1 MLVKL
6 LAAYTHLHVF
16 SFPFLRYSKLL
27 VENCDIFIPHLCLAP
42 PAGGDPVVI
51 SWLLMLVKLE
61 WFGYRMV
68 KKYDD
73 MLSRFHTIPTCHG
86 QTDGPTELLHQ
97 YRASV
102 CWRAIKSSV
111 TGQRTVMLCA
121 GWAESRWLF
130 GLTGNAL
137 VSINVVALRRA
148 RLVLG
153 WVAVSWSTTLVFNQA
168 THAYTAWPPLRG

>member
-1 MLVKL
+1 MSHGWKEDSMLVKL

-73 MLSRFHTIPTCHG
+73 MLSRFHI
-86 QTDGPTELLHQ
+86 QYQRVTDGHTEWKTELLYQ
-97 YRASV
+97 YRVSV
-102 CWRAIKSSV
+102 CWRAIKTSLGFRLGR
-111 TGQRTVMLCA
+111 TDGGRTVCRFTRL
-121 GWAESRWLF
+121 
-130 GLTGNAL
+130 
-137 VSINVVALRRA
+137 
-148 RLVLG
+148 LVLRCG
-153 WVAVSWSTTLVFNQA
+153 TYVYHS
-168 THAYTAWPPLRG
+168 Y